1 MRVHADFIGDEGHA
15 GRQNHQAFGF
25 PQVDGGV
32 KWIVVSDSL
41 AIEVAV
47 ARFGA
52 LTAVSGFA
60 QTMLTRLD
68 CATTA
73 QLKRKTKV
81 RMKMKCKIRK
91 FTDNP
96 IVPINFSGNASEIMD
111 ILTKAVQRC
120 TDSKLSERYDVAIAS
135 LGMYYLK
142 IVESSYEPVKNSYVV
157 HIEREV
163 KVSASDEDDA
173 KRITK
178 LNKDEQ
184 IFAVEKVREVHQ

>member
-1 MRVHADFIGDEGHA
+1 
-15 GRQNHQAFGF
+15 
-25 PQVDGGV
+25 
-32 KWIVVSDSL
+32 
-41 AIEVAV
+41 
-47 ARFGA
+47 
-52 LTAVSGFA
+52 
-60 QTMLTRLD
+60 
-68 CATTA
+68 
-73 QLKRKTKV
+73 
-81 RMKMKCKIRK
+81 MKCKIRK

-96 IVPINFSGNASEIMD
+96 IVPINFSGNAKEIMD

-120 TDSKLSERYDVAIAS
+120 TDSELSERYDVAIAS

-142 IVESSYEPVKNSYVV
+142 IVESSYEPVKNSYIVR
-157 HIEREV
+157 IEREV